1 MAQFDDDAPPPGYRY
16 VTSGMPGGGSVRYLE
31 PIADRSIPQATPEG
45 QFIPTPPSLDQMKY
59 ELSRQAE
66 QKTLPE
72 FLANLPTE
80 MLNQAIGIGET
91 GATLL
96 GGMVSP
102 IAAAAAGVGKNIYDY
117 FDKGRIDPKA
127 TKEFANEAARL
138 FSYVPVTPAG
148 QSIVEAVGEAPAYLM
163 GTGQG
168 LPPIVSGINPRAL
181 QTAPVV
187 GPLTAGVKRDISQF
201 SNDVFNAQRG
211 ITPGYA
217 TLGSEFSDAFVTP
230 RPNVYEML
238 AGLEPSNVPS
248 TASAAVKPVGKGTTL
263 YDLFEPLPSMGNP
276 SGMTESLAQTYK
288 PVYQNVLTDKYRAGP
303 ALNRYADTIE
313 RMYPDFGGTIFNE
326 LKKYVAEKV
335 GFVPEHQKP
344 YQIQMVEQANN
355 FANDWNVKNPDNKI
369 PTFDQFLVANTAY
382 NQWLLGPNKNYM
394 ERQMG
399 TGVTT
404 DPVLAEIEKTGLDL
418 FPDVPYARMALSRRE
433 RAKELHAANPEFP
446 LGNIGQ
452 QTAKTEA
459 GIRYEDIADSFIR
472 PRTQTDVYDQLGI
485 PPQIKPQFDAM
496 RPNELI
502 YDVASQG
509 VNPIIP
515 FQDRLYN
522 ALLKGEIKPENVTNV
537 SMQRLVTMLYK
548 DEQDALKA
556 LSKDKDAYAKYKKTF
571 FDKVPESMVDTV
583 TDSGSKF
590 IRFDKNSPLNRE
602 TIIRA
607 LCMDTKDLNHC
618 VAQGGHNVGDY
629 KGYAPLVEPHT
640 GKRPKGVSTTA
651 TSTSY
656 IDNMF
661 QGGLSIVS
669 YRGPDGTPIAT
680 IQENP
685 LRGGKVHI
693 EQIMSTGDKK
703 IVDPAHAKEVRQ
715 WLNANADRIQGV
727 SSTYGLGH
735 VGNPFDLYRSN
746 AMEAITTKHQNIDP
760 RALEELADRA
770 NFEYVMNLDYDFAQ
784 WYKKN
789 TGEDIDVIAQGEPF
803 SNMVEAYGMGTS
815 DLLERI
821 KDRLSPEVARS
832 PEFIKFINDAIRE
845 DDLEGGSAKDLT
857 KVVGRF
863 ATLKDIQDYAK
874 SVGVNLNYPEIDIA
888 TASKD
893 DLMKYADRLDREIRA
908 MFNSNEVSD
917 DIDAV
922 RQRLDDVTA
931 RINELHEQEVQKIR
945 DATKDILD
953 TVPTDIMTRLGRI
966 ERMPAAWRGL
976 LRDAVEGA
984 RIHNVLGLED
994 SDALFAKYSGPLRDQ
1009 IEILYGPVEN
1019 NVLTDEQSR
1028 MVSAYLMQDRVDGI
1042 MNMLQDAKGV
1052 FNPSNNSTIEQAK
1065 QAAQIAANWAKYR
1078 LENPE
1083 LTNYGQQPRTEVVEQ
1098 PNPNRQP
1105 RVPEMNWA
1113 FANYLR
1119 DIWQV
1124 YDRSG
1129 YDAAIYGVQDDSQ
1142 AIVHT
1147 ILGNQDPEARLPRD
1161 AHWHI
1166 VRELTNPDRNDADIA
1181 DLRQLVANR
1190 EGVFTHL
1197 TAGERVNALNIIDDW
1212 VRINQTD
1219 LTPAD
1224 DAANLFLAIPN
1235 MDRERAAALER
1246 IANDYITGNGVLE
1259 DVPLDMQGAVDA
1271 LIGNQVFAA
1280 ILPEDLHLDIIRIL
1294 TNPDTTMDEL
1304 VHLYSQIRYEEGAF
1318 SDLTPLQRANALD
1331 MIQTW
1336 ADEYDIDRR
1345 EFGMAAGGQ
1354 VRRMAN
1360 GGTVKPPTHLE
1371 NKSMS
1376 FDEYRRSIGMAD
1388 GGILNTVYNNIIPAH
1403 IRTYAETL
1411 LGNRSPITERN
1422 FSGSELDMMRDAIA
1436 ASRRDR
1442 TATNSR
1448 LHQEQLDKA
1457 ASAEERMALHGR
1469 GPSAQLD
1476 QTVGYQHYPG
1486 SPMGIRDDNAIGY
1499 DAAVRNTLGRFA
1511 YNKDPEGNLIATDL
1525 YKFKDDLIGKARPSS
1540 DYADM
1545 TTTEKLR
1552 TLGKDTFNGAGLDT
1566 LLSRVGSAF
1575 IGADGR
1581 PVTVNLGKAPFAEG
1595 GAVTDTLDKMVKNPQ
1610 ASTLLNLDLP
1620 NLIAAKQQIK
1630 PLKQGGKVQFS
1641 NNIDDMRYA
1650 LTRR

>member
-1 MAQFDDDAPPPGYRY
+1 M
-16 VTSGMPGGGSVRYLE
+16 
-31 PIADRSIPQATPEG
+31 
-45 QFIPTPPSLDQMKY
+45 
-59 ELSRQAE
+59 
-66 QKTLPE
+66 
-72 FLANLPTE
+72 
-80 MLNQAIGIGET
+80 
-91 GATLL
+91 
-96 GGMVSP
+96 
-102 IAAAAAGVGKNIYDY
+102 
-117 FDKGRIDPKA
+117 
-127 TKEFANEAARL
+127 
-138 FSYVPVTPAG
+138 
-148 QSIVEAVGEAPAYLM
+148 
-163 GTGQG
+163 
-168 LPPIVSGINPRAL
+168 
-181 QTAPVV
+181 
-187 GPLTAGVKRDISQF
+187 
-201 SNDVFNAQRG
+201 
-211 ITPGYA
+211 
-217 TLGSEFSDAFVTP
+217 
-230 RPNVYEML
+230 
-238 AGLEPSNVPS
+238 
-248 TASAAVKPVGKGTTL
+248 
-263 YDLFEPLPSMGNP
+263 
-276 SGMTESLAQTYK
+276 
-288 PVYQNVLTDKYRAGP
+288 
-303 ALNRYADTIE
+303 
-313 RMYPDFGGTIFNE
+313 
-326 LKKYVAEKV
+326 
-335 GFVPEHQKP
+335 
-344 YQIQMVEQANN
+344 
-355 FANDWNVKNPDNKI
+355 
-369 PTFDQFLVANTAY
+369 
-382 NQWLLGPNKNYM
+382 
-394 ERQMG
+394 
-399 TGVTT
+399 
-404 DPVLAEIEKTGLDL
+404 
-418 FPDVPYARMALSRRE
+418 
-433 RAKELHAANPEFP
+433 
-446 LGNIGQ
+446 
-452 QTAKTEA
+452 
-459 GIRYEDIADSFIR
+459 ADSFIR
-472 PRTQTDVYDQLGI
+472 PRTQTDVYDELGI

-502 YDVASQG
+502 YDVAWQG

-522 ALLKGEIKPENVTNV
+522 ALLKGEIKPENISNV

-548 DEQDALKA
+548 DEQDRLKA
-556 LSKDKDAYAKYKKTF
+556 LSKDKDAYAKYKQAV
-571 FDKVPESMVDTV
+571 FDKVPESMVDKV
-583 TDSGSKF
+583 TPTGAKF
-590 IRFDKNSPLNRE
+590 IRLNKDSP
-602 TIIRA
+602 ISDDA
-607 LCMDTKDLNHC
+607 LLRMMCTDTKDLNHC
-618 VAQGGHNVGDY
+618 LAKGGHNAGDY
-629 KGYAPLVEPHT
+629 KGYIPIVEPHT
-640 GKRPKGVSTTA
+640 GKLARGVSKVSA
-651 TSTSY
+651 DY
-656 IDNMF
+656 KYFEAIKN
-661 QGGLSIVS
+661 GKIEIIS
-669 YRGPDGTPIAT
+669 YRLPDGTPIAT
-680 IQENP
+680 IQEDQ
-685 LRGGKVHI
+685 RADGKVHI
-693 EQIMSTGDKK
+693 PQIMSTNDQK
-703 IVDPAHAKEVRQ
+703 IVDPAQAKEVRQ
-715 WLNANADRIQGV
+715 WLNDNADRIYSV
-727 SSTYGLGH
+727 SSASGLNH
-735 VGNPFDLYRSN
+735 VGNPFDLYLSN
-746 AMEAITTKHQNIDP
+746 AIETITEKHQNIDP

-770 NFEYVMNLDYDFAQ
+770 SFENVMNLDYDFAQ

-821 KDRLSPEVARS
+821 KDRLSPEVAGS

-845 DDLEGGSAKDLT
+845 DDLEGGGIKDIARAI
-857 KVVGRF
+857 GRF
-863 ATLKDIQDYAK
+863 STIKEIQDYAK
-874 SVGVNLNYPEIDIA
+874 SVYVDLNYPEIDIA

-893 DLMKYADRLDREIRA
+893 DLMKYADRLDREIRV

-931 RINELHEQEVQKIR
+931 RISELHEQEVQKIR

-984 RIHNVLGLED
+984 RLYNVLGLED

-1019 NVLTDEQSR
+1019 NVLTDEQSKL
-1028 MVSAYLMQDRVDGI
+1028 VSAYLMQDRVDGI
-1042 MNMLQDAKGV
+1042 MNMLKDAKGV
-1052 FNPSNNSTIEQAK
+1052 FNPSNNSTIEQAT

-1083 LTNYGQQPRTEVVEQ
+1083 LTNYGQQPRTEIVEQ

-1147 ILGNQDPEARLPRD
+1147 ILGNQDPGARLPRD

-1271 LIGNQVFAA
+1271 LIGNQVPAA
-1280 ILPEDLHLDIIRIL
+1280 ILPEDLHLDIIRFL
-1294 TNPDTTMDEL
+1294 TNPNTTIDEL
-1304 VHLYSQIRYEEGAF
+1304 VHIHSQIRYAEGVF
-1318 SDLTPLQRANALD
+1318 TDLTPTQRANALD

-1336 ADEYDIDRR
+1336 ADVNGIDRR

-1360 GGTVKPPTHLE
+1360 GGTVKPPSHLE

-1376 FDEYRRSIGMAD
+1376 FDEYRRSIGMADGGIPKMQD